1 MNKRFI
7 GVLIFAFL
15 VASGASLL
23 LYKFLSGRPQPSKV
37 VAAAPKIVVAGRD
50 MDAGTVLK
58 EEDLK
63 LEEWP
68 GQLPAGSSMKP
79 GDFVG
84 RGVLTAIYA
93 KEPILENRLA
103 AKGAGGGFAAMIPPG
118 MRAVAVRVNEVAG
131 VAGFAVAG
139 MRVDVLISGSNP
151 SGNGSLGT
159 ITKTLL
165 QNLEVLSAAQDFKKD
180 PEGKP
185 IVTQVVNM
193 LVTPEQAEQL
203 SLASAQTNIQ
213 LVLRNPLD
221 REVSKTSG
229 TAVKLLFDGGRMPAN
244 NGVEKPPV
252 EPRVRTVAAAAPAPR
267 RADPPPVPEKKADPP
282 FTMQIITGAGKRD
295 VSFPAASANAGGKS

>member
-1 MNKRFI
+1 MNKRFV

-23 LYKFLSGRPQPSKV
+23 LYKFLAGRPQQTAK
-37 VAAAPKIVVAGRD
+37 AAPEAPKIVIAAKDLEAGS
-50 MDAGTVLK
+50 VLK

-68 GQLPAGSSMKP
+68 GQVPAGSSGKV

-84 RGVLTAIYA
+84 RGVLTMIYA
-93 KEPILENRLA
+93 KEPIVENRLA

-118 MRAVAVRVNEVAG
+118 LRAVAVRVNEVAG

-151 SGNGSLGT
+151 SGNGTLGT

-185 IVTQVVNM
+185 IVTQVVNL

-229 TAVKLLFDGGRMPAN
+229 TAVKLLFDGGKMPAN
-244 NGVEKPPV
+244 QEAPPAA
-252 EPRVRTVAAAAPAPR
+252 PRVRAAAAPVKRMEAAAP
-267 RADPPPVPEKKADPP
+267 PSPPEKKAEPP
-282 FTMQIITGAGKRD
+282 FTMQIITGSGKRD
-295 VSFPAASANAGGKS
+295 VSFAPATGGRQ

>member
-1 MNKRFI
+1 MNKRFV

-23 LYKFLSGRPQPSKV
+23 LYKFLAGRPQQTAK
-37 VAAAPKIVVAGRD
+37 AAPAAPNIVIAAKDLEAGS
-50 MDAGTVLK
+50 VLK

-68 GQLPAGSSMKP
+68 GQIPAGSSGKV

-84 RGVLTAIYA
+84 RGVLTMIYA
-93 KEPILENRLA
+93 KEPIVDNRLA

-151 SGNGSLGT
+151 AGNGSLGT

-185 IVTQVVNM
+185 IVTQVVNL

-221 REVSKTSG
+221 REVSKTTG
-229 TAVKLLFDGGRMPAN
+229 TAVKLLFDGGKMPVNQGA
-244 NGVEKPPV
+244 PV
-252 EPRVRTVAAAAPAPR
+252 PEPRVRAAAAPVR
-267 RADPPPVPEKKADPP
+267 RAEAPAPPPPPPEKKADPP
-282 FTMQIITGAGKRD
+282 FTMQIIVGSKKGD
-295 VSFPAASANAGGKS
+295 VSFPAATGGK